1 MAAGIFGQFI
11 FIDPNNDV
19 VISMH
24 SNAPAA
30 VDTNYH
36 AHANAAMKAI
46 ATSLGS

>member
-1 MAAGIFGQFI
+1 MAEGIFGQFI
-11 FIDPNNDV
+11 FVDPNRDV

-36 AHANAAMKAI
+36 VHADAAMKAI
-46 ATSLGS
+46 AASLGS